1 MINVVTIGDNVTD
14 IHSTLLSHI
23 EEKIKNITGSIIET
37 KRMQST
43 VYSNGNQECE
53 RSVSLLKS
61 LGHDIHEY
69 MVGDDFTQTEFEME
83 FGGDA
88 QYPMISV
95 GMFRGTLK
103 ETLNYL
109 NQKGMLTKN

>member
-14 IHSTLLSHI
+14 IHSTLLTHI

-109 NQKGMLTKN
+109 NQKGMLTRK

>member
-1 MINVVTIGDNVTD
+1 MTIGDNVTD

-53 RSVSLLKS
+53 RAVSLLKT

-109 NQKGMLTKN
+109 NKKGMLTKN

>member
-1 MINVVTIGDNVTD
+1 MINVVTIVDNVTD

-109 NQKGMLTKN
+109 NQKGMLTRK

>member
-109 NQKGMLTKN
+109 NQKGMLTRK

>member
-14 IHSTLLSHI
+14 IHSTLLSYI

-109 NQKGMLTKN
+109 NQKGMLTRK

>member
-14 IHSTLLSHI
+14 NHSTLLSHI

-109 NQKGMLTKN
+109 NQKGMLTRK

>member
-1 MINVVTIGDNVTD
+1 
-14 IHSTLLSHI
+14 
-23 EEKIKNITGSIIET
+23 
-37 KRMQST
+37 
-43 VYSNGNQECE
+43 
-53 RSVSLLKS
+53 
-61 LGHDIHEY
+61 

-88 QYPMISV
+88 KYPMISV

-109 NQKGMLTKN
+109 NKKGMLTRK

>member
-53 RSVSLLKS
+53 RAVSLLKT

-69 MVGDDFTQTEFEME
+69 KVGDDFTQTEFEME

-109 NQKGMLTKN
+109 NQKGMLTRK